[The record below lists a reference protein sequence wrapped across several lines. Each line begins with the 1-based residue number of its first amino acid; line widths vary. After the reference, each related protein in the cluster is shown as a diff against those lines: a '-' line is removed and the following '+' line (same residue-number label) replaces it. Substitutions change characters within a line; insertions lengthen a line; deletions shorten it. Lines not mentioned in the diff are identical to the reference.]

1 MACYTIMYY
10 SLSYFFGYETWVINT
25 PIMSAL
31 EVAHLGL
38 TVELTE
44 IKPIRYRYPNSYYV
58 LREMSL

>member
-1 MACYTIMYY
+1 MLKHMACYTIMYY

-38 TVELTE
+38 TVELT
-44 IKPIRYRYPNSYYV
+44 
-58 LREMSL
+58 